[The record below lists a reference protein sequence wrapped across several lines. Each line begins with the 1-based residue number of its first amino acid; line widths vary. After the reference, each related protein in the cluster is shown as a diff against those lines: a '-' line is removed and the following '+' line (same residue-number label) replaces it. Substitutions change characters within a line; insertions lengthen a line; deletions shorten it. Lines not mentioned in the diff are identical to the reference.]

1 MSKFQYYD
9 VIDSTAIV
17 CNLCQHKCHL
27 KSNQIGICGVNQ
39 NIDNQLSNLVYAH
52 PVAIHID
59 PVEKKPLYHMLP
71 NSKVLSFGTV
81 GCNFKCPFCQNW
93 DISQTNKIDS
103 SIYVSAQDMLNLV
116 IEHKAQSIAYTYNEP
131 TIFYPYAKDIGL
143 LARERNIRNIFVSNG
158 YESVEMIEDMAGW
171 LDAINVDLKSWDE
184 GYYKKVLKGGL
195 SQVKDSLMAIKQNG
209 IWLEVTTLLIDE
221 INSSTRDIESM
232 ASFIY
237 NELGSDTPW
246 HLSAFYPNYKMQ
258 DSNPTKIPTLLKAKE
273 IATKVGLKYVYL
285 GNINQAQHTTCAH
298 CQSVVISREYGNVA
312 NHLQNGQCPKCSRT
326 IEGIWR

>member
-59 PVEKKPLYHMLP
+59 HVEKKPLYHMLP

-103 SIYVSAQDMLNLV
+103 SIYVSAQDMINLV

-171 LDAINVDLKSWDE
+171 LDAINVDLKSWDD

-195 SQVKDSLMAIKQNG
+195 SQVKDSLIAIKQNG

-237 NELGSDTPW
+237 DELGSDTPW

-258 DSNPTKIPTLLKAKE
+258 DSNPTKIQTLLKAKE

-285 GNINQAQHTTCAH
+285 GNINQSQHTTCPH
-298 CQSVVISREYGNVA
+298 CQSVVISREYGNVV
-312 NHLQNGQCPKCSRT
+312 NHLHNGQCPKCSRT